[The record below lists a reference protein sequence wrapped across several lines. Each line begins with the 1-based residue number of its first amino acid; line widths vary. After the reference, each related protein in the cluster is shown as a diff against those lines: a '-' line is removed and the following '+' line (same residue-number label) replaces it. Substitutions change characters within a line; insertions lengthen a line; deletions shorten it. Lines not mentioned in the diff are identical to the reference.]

1 MAPLF
6 FGSYIDPYNSST
18 SNRKLRPSAAVI
30 ASAVVGAVL
39 LVIFLSLCL
48 FLIHRRR
55 RRGPKSY
62 PLPGTPSLPIQ
73 GPSMMEAFIF
83 TDTLVPAPRQSPEA
97 FFAKPTIGSNMR
109 ESVVPDP
116 GAWSPSM
123 YHPTVSGFVSSP
135 DLVASNRPMFSP
147 SGNTRAGQPLAT
159 ISTESSNLIFDNSMP
174 SLVGVVGPE
183 FRTNILMASKTRT
196 KTPRRPFRRPPTLQ
210 LDG

>member
-39 LVIFLSLCL
+39 LVIFLSICL

-73 GPSMMEAFIF
+73 GPSMMEASIF
-83 TDTLVPAPRQSPEA
+83 TDTLVPAPRQSPKA
-97 FFAKPTIGSNMR
+97 FMH
-109 ESVVPDP
+109 ESVVPEP

-123 YHPTVSGFVSSP
+123 YHPTASGSVSS
-135 DLVASNRPMFSP
+135 LASVASNRPMFSP

-174 SLVGVVGPE
+174 SLVGLVGPE
-183 FRTNILMASKTRT
+183 FGTNMLMASKTRT